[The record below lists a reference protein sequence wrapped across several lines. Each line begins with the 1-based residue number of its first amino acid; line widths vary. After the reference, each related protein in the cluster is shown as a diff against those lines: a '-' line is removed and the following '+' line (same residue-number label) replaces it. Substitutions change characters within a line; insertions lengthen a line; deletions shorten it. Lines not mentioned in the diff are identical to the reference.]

1 MKIEKRQMSTK
12 KGKRM
17 IGKHSGHKNNY
28 LGDLSDKQWVK

>member
-1 MKIEKRQMSTK
+1 MKIEKHQMSTK

-28 LGDLSDKQWVK
+28 LGDLSDKQLVK